1 MKDDEIR
8 ELLDQGLEEVSVT
21 EKGLQSETF
30 LLNGSVIQAPEM
42 GCEDLITKNAFFHS
56 KLSEN
61 GVSVP
66 KILFNQR
73 NPAFTVYNRVEGL
86 DLVEAG
92 KKLGED
98 RYLEAL
104 RETGKTLA
112 RIHQVEGCGYG
123 EPDLENLE
131 QGKYCSWRDFVTDE
145 VREIEENVEAWQFD
159 LVVDRALENLD
170 LDEIP
175 ENPYSSGFHNDDS
188 RENVI
193 FN

>member
-1 MKDDEIR
+1 M
-8 ELLDQGLEEVSVT
+8 
-21 EKGLQSETF
+21 
-30 LLNGSVIQAPEM
+30 
-42 GCEDLITKNAFFHS
+42 
-56 KLSEN
+56 
-61 GVSVP
+61 P

-175 ENPYSSGFHNDDS
+175 ENPYSSAFHNDYS

-193 FN
+193 FNGEEAFAVDLDNLIYGDPRLEFIELDSPMMKASKKEIEAIRKG